1 MDQYGYFF
9 SLIAGF
15 IAGAAACWLGGR
27 AKSESERAVVA
38 ERIQGRDN
46 QIEELKKT
54 LDAETGKNTKLAEEA
69 ASARAQLAEEKA
81 RAEENRKA
89 AEEKLALLDQAQKR
103 LSDSFQALSAQA
115 LQSNNESFLHLA
127 KATLEKYQ
135 DGARTDLETRQKAID
150 EVVKPLRESLVKV
163 DAKIQDLE
171 KGRVA
176 AFATLAEQMRSLNDS
191 QLLLRAETGNLVR
204 ALRSPQ
210 VRGRWGEIQLQR
222 VVELAGM
229 QEYCDFVQ
237 QETVDTEAGRLR
249 PDMVVRLP
257 NQRQIVVDS
266 KVSLSAYLESL
277 ETADDA
283 LRAECLKSHAAQVR
297 AHLTKLAARGY
308 WSQFA
313 PTPEFV
319 VAFLP
324 GETFFSAALEQ
335 DPSLIEYGVEQ
346 KVILATPTTLIALL
360 KAIAYGWR
368 QEKLA
373 ANAQAISDL
382 GKELHERIR
391 RFTEHFARIGNS
403 LGKSIEAYNDA
414 CASFERRV
422 LVSTRRFQELG
433 AGPGEEIAQLD
444 AVERQ
449 PRVMQ
454 ACGEE

>member
-1 MDQYGYFF
+1 MDQYAHLV

-15 IAGAAACWLGGR
+15 IAGAAAYWLGSR
-27 AKSESERAVVA
+27 AKAESERAVVA
-38 ERIQGRDN
+38 ERLLARDA
-46 QIEELKKT
+46 QIEELKKS
-54 LDAETGKNTKLAEEA
+54 LEAETQKNTRLGEETA
-69 ASARAQLAEEKA
+69 VARTQLAEERA
-81 RAEENRKA
+81 RAEENRKS
-89 AEEKLALLDQAQKR
+89 AEEKLALLDEARKR
-103 LSDSFQALSAQA
+103 LTDSFQALSSQA

-127 KATLEKYQ
+127 KATLEKFQ
-135 DGARTDLETRQKAID
+135 EGAKSDLDTRQKAID
-150 EVVKPLRESLVKV
+150 EIVKPLRESLDKV
-163 DAKIQDLE
+163 DTKIQDLE
-171 KGRVA
+171 KTRVSA
-176 AFATLAEQMRSLNDS
+176 YATLTEQVKSLGDT

-237 QETVDTEAGRLR
+237 QESVDTEAGRLR
-249 PDMVVRLP
+249 PDMIIRLP
-257 NQRQIVVDS
+257 NDRQIVVDS
-266 KVSLSAYLESL
+266 KVSLSAYLEAL
-277 ETADDA
+277 EAPDDA
-283 LRAECLKSHAAQVR
+283 ARTECLKSHASQVR

-308 WSQFA
+308 WAQFPA
-313 PTPEFV
+313 SPEFV

-382 GKELHERIR
+382 GKELHDRIR
-391 RFTEHFARIGNS
+391 KFTEYFVRVGAN
-403 LGKSIEAYNDA
+403 LGKALDAYNDA
-414 CASFERRV
+414 GASLERRV

-433 AGPGEEIAQLD
+433 AWQGDEVPPVDTIDRKARAMEVGAE
-444 AVERQ
+444 V
-449 PRVMQ
+449 
-454 ACGEE
+454 

>member
-1 MDQYGYFF
+1 MDQYGYLF

-15 IAGAAACWLGGR
+15 ITGVAAYWLGSR
-27 AKSESERAVVA
+27 ARSESERAVAA
-38 ERIQGRDN
+38 ERLQSRDD
-46 QIEELKKT
+46 QIEELKKN
-54 LDAETGKNTKLAEEA
+54 LEAEA
-69 ASARAQLAEEKA
+69 ARNAALAAGTAAAQTQLAEEKV
-81 RAEENRKA
+81 RGEEHRKA
-89 AEEKLALLDQAQKR
+89 ADEKLALLDEARKR
-103 LSDSFQALSAQA
+103 LADSFQALSAQA

-127 KATLEKYQ
+127 KATLEKYH
-135 DGARTDLETRQKAID
+135 DGARTDLDTRQKAID
-150 EVVKPLRESLVKV
+150 EVVKPLRESLAKV
-163 DAKIQDLE
+163 DTKIQDLE
-171 KGRVA
+171 KSRAA
-176 AFATLAEQMRSLNDS
+176 AFATLTEQVKSLNDA
-191 QLLLRAETGNLVR
+191 QLMLRAETGNLVR

-237 QETVDTEAGRLR
+237 QESVNGEEGRLR

-277 ETADDA
+277 ETSDEAV
-283 LRAECLKSHAAQVR
+283 RVGCLKSHAAQVR

-346 KVILATPTTLIALL
+346 RVILSTPTTLIALL

-382 GKELHERIR
+382 GKELHDRIR
-391 RFTEHFARIGNS
+391 RFTELFARVGSS
-403 LGKSIEAYNDA
+403 LGRSIEAYNDA
-414 CASFERRV
+414 CASFEHRV
-422 LVSTRRFQELG
+422 LVSTRRFQQLG
-433 AGPGEEIAQLD
+433 AGQGEEISQLD
-444 AVERQ
+444 TIDRQ
-449 PRVMQ
+449 PRTVEA
-454 ACGEE
+454 ACEA

>member
-1 MDQYGYFF
+1 MDQF
-9 SLIAGF
+9 SNFIPLVAGF
-15 IAGAAACWLGGR
+15 IAGAAAYWLGSR
-27 AKSESERAVVA
+27 AKAEAERAVMA
-38 ERIQGRDN
+38 ERMSSRDA
-46 QIEELKKT
+46 QIEELKKS
-54 LDAETGKNTKLAEEA
+54 LEAETARNAKLAEETA
-69 ASARAQLAEEKA
+69 TARTDLAQEKA
-81 RAEENRKA
+81 RAEENRKS
-89 AEEKLALLDQAQKR
+89 AEEKLALLDEAQKR
-103 LSDSFQALSAQA
+103 LTESFQALSAQA

-127 KATLEKYQ
+127 KSTLEKFQ
-135 DGARTDLETRQKAID
+135 QGAQNDLDTRQKAID
-150 EVVKPLRESLVKV
+150 EVVKPLRESLEKV
-163 DAKIQDLE
+163 DSKIQDLE
-171 KGRVA
+171 KTRVSA
-176 AFATLAEQMRSLNDS
+176 YATLTEQVKSLSDT
-191 QLLLRAETGNLVR
+191 QILLRAETGNLVR

-237 QETVDTEAGRLR
+237 QESVEGEAGRLR
-249 PDMVVRLP
+249 PDMIIRLP

-266 KVSLSAYLESL
+266 KVSLAAYLEAL
-277 ETADDA
+277 ETTDDA
-283 LRAECLKSHAAQVR
+283 VRTECLKNHASQVR

-313 PTPEFV
+313 SSPEFV

-335 DPSLIEYGVEQ
+335 DPGLIEYGVEQ
-346 KVILATPTTLIALL
+346 RVILATPTTLIALL

-391 RFTEHFARIGNS
+391 KFTEYFVRVGAN
-403 LGKSIEAYNDA
+403 LGKAIDAYNDA
-414 CASFERRV
+414 GASFERRV

-433 AGPGEEIAQLD
+433 AGQGEEIPPID
-444 AVERQ
+444 TVERK
-449 PRVMQ
+449 PRTME
-454 ACGEE
+454 ADAEG

>member
-46 QIEELKKT
+46 QIAELKKN
-54 LDAETGKNTKLAEEA
+54 LEAETGKNAKLAEEA
-69 ASARAQLAEEKA
+69 ASARAQLAEEKT
-81 RAEENRKA
+81 RTEESRKA
-89 AEEKLALLDQAQKR
+89 SEEKLALLDQAQNR
-103 LSDSFQALSAQA
+103 LTDSFQALSAQA

-171 KGRVA
+171 KGRMA
-176 AFATLAEQMRSLNDS
+176 AFATLAEQMRSLNET
-191 QLLLRAETGNLVR
+191 QLTLRAETGNLVR

-237 QETVDTEAGRLR
+237 QESVDTEAGRLR

-277 ETADDA
+277 EAADEP
-283 LRAECLKSHAAQVR
+283 RRTERLKSHAAQVR
-297 AHLTKLAARGY
+297 AHLTKLAGRGY

-360 KAIAYGWR
+360 KAVAYGWR

-391 RFTEHFARIGNS
+391 RFTEHLARIGNS

-433 AGPGEEIAQLD
+433 AGPGEEIPQLD